1 MGMEEDAAG
10 GSSDVLDPKWLSK
23 VRQRECGTG
32 GGEGAAWRRSC
43 RLQAL
48 REAYRWRC
56 VPTVRAMR
64 TKRYDVDVES
74 ASADLEGGIPLSLA
88 IREDRLLSLVCFGR
102 EIQVHEHACL
112 RDADATDS
120 FRVGMV
126 TPPPPAQRDANGSGG
141 GSWSR
146 YLRRWEGAQWLPRR
160 DVARVAAFRRDALL
174 VYDLERDPPEA
185 GLSNG
190 HAGGGEWLG
199 APHRQLRLLNGKR
212 GRLTSMSV
220 LVDESG
226 AAGLNSHTIAIG
238 GGRGTGAFAAL
249 ADMRSGRAEHSLLY
263 LALANTRVHVDD
275 WPTGVLQLNPFVA
288 PFLLTVVERG
298 ALQHHDVR
306 MASTCEPRP
315 PLRRQEGA
323 PTLFSVDV
331 PGGGPS
337 SFLGYTR
344 HDERDVSSVVPL
356 PPAAQPGGHI
366 SFAMVVGHGRRLQ
379 VFDVPLR
386 AIGCSPGADQNAAPS
401 RERSNE
407 WCCRWSFA
415 AGDEERTSPA
425 APQPAD
431 EQLRESAAVRRR
443 RTDAPPPPPPSFVLR
458 ERSMDTAAF
467 FGDNVTPGAPHA
479 LQRVCKVCRP
489 ACSVYPD
496 GQTVHLFTALRKLE
510 QDRNALYVF
519 DVSRHAGGRA
529 AVDGVPPLVRRPLWC
544 GERWSHSMFSL
555 DGVAVES
562 GVESP
567 AALVSHSLAQVPFCR
582 YPVVLS
588 AWEPRLRW
596 GA

>member
-1 MGMEEDAAG
+1 
-10 GSSDVLDPKWLSK
+10 
-23 VRQRECGTG
+23 
-32 GGEGAAWRRSC
+32 
-43 RLQAL
+43 
-48 REAYRWRC
+48 
-56 VPTVRAMR
+56 MR
-64 TKRYDVDVES
+64 TKWYEVDVES
-74 ASADLEGGIPLSLA
+74 ASADVVGGIPLSLA

-112 RDADATDS
+112 RDADAADS

-126 TPPPPAQRDANGSGG
+126 PPPPRNADDSGG

-146 YLRRWEGAQWLPRR
+146 YLRQWEGAQWLPRR

-174 VYDLERDPPEA
+174 VYDLERDPPET

-212 GRLTSMSV
+212 GRLTTMNV

-238 GGRGTGAFAAL
+238 GGGGGRGTGAFAAM
-249 ADMRSGRAEHSLLY
+249 ADMRSGRAEQSLLY
-263 LALANTRVHVDD
+263 LALASTRVHVDD

-298 ALQHHDVR
+298 VLQHHDVR

-315 PLRRQEGA
+315 PLLRQEGV
-323 PTLFSVDV
+323 PTLFRADV
-331 PGGGPS
+331 LNDRPS
-337 SFLGYTR
+337 SLLGCTR
-344 HDERDVSSVVPL
+344 HDERDASSVVPL
-356 PPAAQPGGHI
+356 PPAAQPGGHL

-386 AIGCSPGADQNAAPS
+386 AIGCSPGADRHAAPS
-401 RERSNE
+401 LRRANE

-415 AGDEERTSPA
+415 AGDEERMAPA
-425 APQPAD
+425 APQPAN
-431 EQLRESAAVRRR
+431 EPLRESAAVRRR
-443 RTDAPPPPPPSFVLR
+443 RIDAPPPSFVLR

-467 FGDNVTPGAPHA
+467 FGDNATPGAPHA

-496 GQTVHLFTALRKLE
+496 GQTVHLFTALRNLD

-519 DVSRHAGGRA
+519 DVSGHAGRRA
-529 AVDGVPPLVRRPLWC
+529 VADGVPPLVRRPLWY

-567 AALVSHSLAQVPFCR
+567 AVLVSHSLAQVPSCR

-588 AWEPRLRW
+588 ALEPRLRR